1 MDTAY
6 CVRCE
11 QIREMQFVFAPRNMY
26 GKSLS
31 LIGVKCKTCGSTG
44 LADYGFCHT
53 LNQLAIKKAKEEA
66 GIK

>member
-1 MDTAY
+1 MYTAY

-11 QIREMQFVFAPRNMY
+11 QIREVQFVFTPRNMY

-31 LIGVKCKTCGSTG
+31 LIGAKCKTCGSTG
-44 LADYGFCHT
+44 FADYGFFHT
-53 LNQLAIKKAKEEA
+53 LNQLAIKNAKKEA